1 MIYRNVVDEEDI
13 LYFFGQTSQLLLF
26 SPLTFVRVLFKGGVC
41 FFQTSTVV
49 G

>member
-1 MIYRNVVDEEDI
+1 MIYRNVVDEEGI

-26 SPLTFVRVLFKGGVC
+26 LPLTFVRVLFKGGVC